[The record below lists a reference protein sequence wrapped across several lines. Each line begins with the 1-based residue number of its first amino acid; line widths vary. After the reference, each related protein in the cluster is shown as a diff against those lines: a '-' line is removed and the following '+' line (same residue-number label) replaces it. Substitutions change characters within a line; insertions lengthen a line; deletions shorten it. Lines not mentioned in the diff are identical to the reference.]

1 MKKLN
6 GTVIVTYR
14 CNARCTMCSRFKAP
28 SRPEEEISIET
39 IRKLPKMY
47 FTNITGGE
55 PFIRTDLKDIVREL
69 YKKSDRIVISTNGF
83 FTDRIIDLC
92 KEFPNVGIRISIEG
106 LEKTNNK
113 IRGLPDGFNRGYTT
127 LKKLVEMK
135 HPDVG
140 FGMTVQDCNAK
151 DLVPL
156 YKKSEELGMEFATAS
171 LHNSFYFVEC
181 KNIIHDRL
189 MVAKNFEDLI
199 NELLNTNS
207 PKKWFRAYFNHGL
220 INYIFG
226 QKRLLPCDMSFDT
239 FFIDP
244 YGDVMP
250 CNGTKDKEIMGNL
263 NDVDKWDD
271 LWNSQQADVVRNKV
285 RHCERNCW
293 MIGSVS
299 PAMHK
304 YIWVPLFW
312 IFKHK
317 FLRFFKKKKY
327 SMYELK
333 IVSDYEKGLVSKEYL
348 DSLSTCERNAIANDG
363 LSSLSKSQLKYKTG
377 EEIVDA
383 DIQNQVTKVNNL

>member
-1 MKKLN
+1 MPKKLN

-14 CNARCTMCSRFKAP
+14 CNARCTMCNRYKAP
-28 SRPEEEISIET
+28 SRPDEEISIET
-39 IRKLPKMY
+39 IKKLPPMY

-92 KEFPNVGIRISIEG
+92 KEFPNIGIRISIEG
-106 LEKTNNK
+106 LEQTNNE
-113 IRGLPDGFNRGYTT
+113 IRGLPDGFNRGYKT
-127 LKKLVEMK
+127 LQELVKMGMK
-135 HPDVG
+135 DVG
-140 FGMTVQDCNAK
+140 FGMTVQDKNAP

-171 LHNSFYFVEC
+171 LHNSFYFVEA
-181 KNIIHDRL
+181 KNIIKDRM
-189 MVAKNFEDLI
+189 MVAQNFEDLI
-199 NELLNTNS
+199 NVLLNTNS

-226 QKRLLPCDMSFDT
+226 QKRLLPCDMAFDT

-250 CNGTKDKEIMGNL
+250 CNGTKDKEVMGNL
-263 NDVDKWDD
+263 NNQTWEE
-271 LWNSQQADVVRNKV
+271 LWNSKEAEDVRKKV
-285 RHCERNCW
+285 RCCDRNCW
-293 MIGSVS
+293 MIGSAS
-299 PAMHK
+299 PAIQKH
-304 YIWVPLFW
+304 
-312 IFKHK
+312 IFKTSWWVFRHK

-333 IVSDYEKGLVSKEYL
+333 IVRDYRDGKVTKEEL
-348 DSLSTCERNAIANDG
+348 DSLSTCDMCATINDG
-363 LSSLSKSQLKYKTG
+363 LSQASKEQLKTMTG
-377 EEIVDA
+377 EEIVDK
-383 DIQNQVTKVNNL
+383 DIKKQGY